1 MLSCFLFQIPDDTGF
16 SCFVRSL
23 LFFSKERNPC
33 SVEAQMCH
41 PLDLQ
46 GFSRTHSFFVLGFV
60 FEPNTSLC
68 VSVFLFLL
76 LISLFPMDLLPLVS
90 DYPTSVFAVQ
100 APGVARRGAELA
112 ATALKV
118 IDDLLF
124 NSDACEILRRKPSSG
139 RTPSAHITY
148 SPDAG
153 QKEVQRLVL
162 GTVVEHG
169 CEEENKN
176 EKTEDDGEDTRRS
189 IKRLTTFI
197 MTQLA
202 TRPVDR
208 ATVSA
213 MASGWN
219 RRRSSTAISILS
231 AMDVIRG
238 MGVADGFKR
247 LLVLNKN
254 LVILSAHSKTLLSYY
269 AAMKQMEALL
279 QKQVDDMLTLL
290 SSFHTG
296 LDKEALAPPPKRAR
310 SFPASTTPVF
320 YPPTPQ
326 PFGLLHRIKQEPGI
340 AEGAQ
345 LVFTVPHLSLQPPP
359 TQLQAAPGF
368 PIETLSRSRTNSS
381 GAASGSDPLVRRGLL
396 SHPLPPPPQPPSPS
410 QPFVPITTI

>member
-1 MLSCFLFQIPDDTGF
+1 MFP
-16 SCFVRSL
+16 
-23 LFFSKERNPC
+23 FF
-33 SVEAQMCH
+33 
-41 PLDLQ
+41 D
-46 GFSRTHSFFVLGFV
+46 
-60 FEPNTSLC
+60 
-68 VSVFLFLL
+68 LL
-76 LISLFPMDLLPLVS
+76 LIFLFPMDLLPLVS

-100 APGVARRGAELA
+100 APSVARRGAELA

-162 GTVVEHG
+162 GTVVEHACG
-169 CEEENKN
+169 EENKN

-296 LDKEALAPPPKRAR
+296 LDKEALAPPPKRTR

-359 TQLQAAPGF
+359 IQLQAPGF
-368 PIETLSRSRTNSS
+368 PIETLSRSRTNST
-381 GAASGSDPLVRRGLL
+381 GAASGSDTLIRRGPL

>member
-1 MLSCFLFQIPDDTGF
+1 
-16 SCFVRSL
+16 
-23 LFFSKERNPC
+23 
-33 SVEAQMCH
+33 
-41 PLDLQ
+41 
-46 GFSRTHSFFVLGFV
+46 
-60 FEPNTSLC
+60 
-68 VSVFLFLL
+68 
-76 LISLFPMDLLPLVS
+76 MDLLPLVS

-100 APGVARRGAELA
+100 APGVARRGVELA

-124 NSDACEILRRKPSSG
+124 NSDACEILRRKPSTARAPGSHNAYVSEEAQ
-139 RTPSAHITY
+139 REA
-148 SPDAG
+148 
-153 QKEVQRLVL
+153 QRLVL
-162 GTVVEHG
+162 GTVTEHTG
-169 CEEENKN
+169 EEGKN
-176 EKTEDDGEDTRRS
+176 EKAEDDGSEDTRRS

-290 SSFHTG
+290 SSFHIG

-320 YPPTPQ
+320 CPRAPQ
-326 PFGLLHRIKQEPGI
+326 PFGMLQEIKQESGI
-340 AEGAQ
+340 VEGSQ
-345 LVFTVPHLSLQPPP
+345 FVFAIPHLSLQQLPI
-359 TQLQAAPGF
+359 QLQAPGF
-368 PIETLSRSRTNSS
+368 TSETLSHSRANTS
-381 GAASGSDPLVRRGLL
+381 GVALGGVAITRRGPV
-396 SHPLPPPPQPPSPS
+396 SHPLPLPPPQQPSTPS

>member
-1 MLSCFLFQIPDDTGF
+1 
-16 SCFVRSL
+16 
-23 LFFSKERNPC
+23 
-33 SVEAQMCH
+33 
-41 PLDLQ
+41 
-46 GFSRTHSFFVLGFV
+46 
-60 FEPNTSLC
+60 
-68 VSVFLFLL
+68 
-76 LISLFPMDLLPLVS
+76 MDLLPLVS

-100 APGVARRGAELA
+100 APGVARRGVELA

-124 NSDACEILRRKPSSG
+124 NSDACEILRRKPSTA
-139 RTPSAHITY
+139 RVPSAHITY
-148 SPDAG
+148 SPEG
-153 QKEVQRLVL
+153 VQKEAQRLVL
-162 GTVVEHG
+162 GTAVEHTG
-169 CEEENKN
+169 EEGKN
-176 EKTEDDGEDTRRS
+176 EKAEDEGEDTRRS

-213 MASGWN
+213 MAAGWN

-269 AAMKQMEALL
+269 AAMKQMEAVL

-290 SSFHTG
+290 SSFHAG

-320 YPPTPQ
+320 CPRLSQ
-326 PFGLLHRIKQEPGI
+326 PFGLLQEIKQEPGI
-340 AEGAQ
+340 VEGPQ
-345 LVFTVPHLSLQPPP
+345 FVFTMPHLSLQPLPI
-359 TQLQAAPGF
+359 QLQAPGF
-368 PIETLSRSRTNSS
+368 PSETLSRSRTNHP
-381 GAASGSDPLVRRGLL
+381 GVAPGSVALVRRGPVP
-396 SHPLPPPPQPPSPS
+396 HALPPPPPSQPPASS